1 MRVTNT
7 MISNRYLSDVN
18 KNLNNM
24 QKITQQMTSG
34 NLVNRPSDD
43 PYITLRSMQID
54 SSTSSNKQYNSN
66 IKDVYNWLDTTDGAL
81 SEINDSLGRIRELM
95 VSSGNI
101 AYDSDQ
107 RQTIADEINQKVN
120 EISQILNTSF
130 DGRYLFGGTRVN
142 STPTSVT
149 TDATT
154 KNQVLYL
161 ASDLTD
167 ANGNYLPLNE
177 TDNQYKMVQSKL
189 NTEVSRVVTL
199 DYSISATD
207 FLTFE
212 YIDLD
217 ENNHMVTKTM
227 DVSALFKDIT
237 DNLVSGDPKEY
248 DKVVNEN
255 LDSIDKVVTNL
266 LTLRSEVGAKQNR
279 MDSAKSIN
287 EDENLNLTDILS
299 KTMDTDYTQKSIEYS
314 MAQTV
319 YQATLQVSGQILPL
333 TILDY
338 I

>member
-81 SEINDSLGRIRELM
+81 SEINDSIGRIRELM

-142 STPTSVT
+142 STPTSVKT
-149 TDATT
+149 ENG
-154 KNQVLYL
+154 NQVLYL
-161 ASDLTD
+161 ASDQTD

-189 NTEVSRVVTL
+189 NTEVSRGVTL

-207 FLTFE
+207 FLKFDYVE
-212 YIDLD
+212 LD
-217 ENNHMVTKTM
+217 KATNQMVTKKM
-227 DVSALFKDIT
+227 DVSTLFKNIT
-237 DNLVSGDPKEY
+237 DNLVSGNKDDY

>member
-81 SEINDSLGRIRELM
+81 SEINDAVGRIRELM

-101 AYDSDQ
+101 GYDSDQ

-142 STPTSVT
+142 STPTSVKT
-149 TDATT
+149 ENG
-154 KNQVLYL
+154 NQVLYL
-161 ASDLTD
+161 ASDKKEPD
-167 ANGNYLPLNE
+167 GNYSMLDK

-189 NTEVSRVVTL
+189 NTEVSRGVTL

>member
-81 SEINDSLGRIRELM
+81 SEINDAVGRIRELM

-149 TDATT
+149 TDAVT

-161 ASDLTD
+161 ASDKTD
-167 ANGNYLPLNE
+167 DKGNYLPIANNE
-177 TDNQYKMVQSKL
+177 YDMVNSKL
-189 NTEVSRVVTL
+189 NTEVSRGVTL

-207 FLTFE
+207 FLKFDYE
-212 YIDLD
+212 EL
-217 ENNHMVTKTM
+217 ENNQMVKKTM
-227 DVSALFKDIT
+227 DVSALLKNIT
-237 DNLVSGDPKEY
+237 DNLVSGNKEDY